1 MFFNGPIYLY
11 YSKTLYFT
19 NRLGSK
25 VSELIK
31 ASIIAIDV
39 NTPNSTVGKKFD
51 KDKIQKPAAIVDA
64 V

>member
-1 MFFNGPIYLY
+1 M
-11 YSKTLYFT
+11 
-19 NRLGSK
+19 GSK
-25 VSELIK
+25 VSELTN

-39 NTPNSTVGKKFD
+39 NIPNSTVGKKFD